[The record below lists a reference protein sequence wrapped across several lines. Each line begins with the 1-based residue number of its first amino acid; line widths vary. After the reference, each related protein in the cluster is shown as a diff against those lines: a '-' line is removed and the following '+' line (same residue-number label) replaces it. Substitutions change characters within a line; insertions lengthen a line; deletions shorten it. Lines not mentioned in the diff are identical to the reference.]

1 MLHVLG
7 IPSTIFLQ
15 CPLIIIDSFSGIVFL
30 FHFLSTC
37 AVAVVGG
44 LMINRRIGGDFFQPL
59 SSKLCTNDSKHIDLF
74 ETTFGERP
82 SLVPILGSEEAV
94 EKLFVGGRGGV
105 GGGRSSMK
113 K

>member
-1 MLHVLG
+1 
-7 IPSTIFLQ
+7 
-15 CPLIIIDSFSGIVFL
+15 
-30 FHFLSTC
+30 
-37 AVAVVGG
+37 
-44 LMINRRIGGDFFQPL
+44 MINRRIGGDFFQPL
-59 SSKLCTNDSKHIDLF
+59 SFETCTNDSKHIDLF

-105 GGGRSSMK
+105 GGGGSMK

>member
-1 MLHVLG
+1 MILSLA
-7 IPSTIFLQ
+7 SCF
-15 CPLIIIDSFSGIVFL
+15 FFN
-30 FHFLSTC
+30 FLSAC

-59 SSKLCTNDSKHIDLF
+59 SFETCTNDSKHIDLF

-105 GGGRSSMK
+105 GGGGSMK

>member
-1 MLHVLG
+1 M
-7 IPSTIFLQ
+7 
-15 CPLIIIDSFSGIVFL
+15 
-30 FHFLSTC
+30 
-37 AVAVVGG
+37 AVVGG

-59 SSKLCTNDSKHIDLF
+59 SFETCTNDSKHIDLF

-105 GGGRSSMK
+105 GGGSMK